1 MLYKMQTLNYQQEY
15 TQSKIHPHKLALWIS
30 LASILMMFA
39 AFTSAYMVRKGAGNW
54 LDYEIPSIFYVST
67 AVMLMSS
74 VAIQYAYL
82 SYKNGREIAYKVCL
96 ILTFLLGITFVILQY
111 QGWTELY
118 GLGIEING
126 NPSGSF
132 FYVISGVHAAHVL
145 GGLAILSVAMIH
157 AFGLP
162 FTFLKN
168 RLTRLELTTTYWHF
182 VDLLWV
188 YLLFFLLIQ

>member
-1 MLYKMQTLNYQQEY
+1 MQTLSHQESY

-30 LASILMMFA
+30 LASILMMFG

-54 LDYEIPSIFYVST
+54 LDYEVPGIFYVST
-67 AVMLMSS
+67 VVMLLSS
-74 VAIQYAYL
+74 VTIQYAYL
-82 SYKNGREIAYKVCL
+82 SYKSGKELLYKGALV
-96 ILTFLLGITFVILQY
+96 LTFLLGIGFLILQY
-111 QGWTELY
+111 KGWMDLY
-118 GLGIEING
+118 GIGIEING

-132 FYVISGVHAAHVL
+132 FYAISGVHAAHVL
-145 GGLAILSVAMIH
+145 GGLAIMVVAMVQ
-157 AFGLP
+157 AFSLP